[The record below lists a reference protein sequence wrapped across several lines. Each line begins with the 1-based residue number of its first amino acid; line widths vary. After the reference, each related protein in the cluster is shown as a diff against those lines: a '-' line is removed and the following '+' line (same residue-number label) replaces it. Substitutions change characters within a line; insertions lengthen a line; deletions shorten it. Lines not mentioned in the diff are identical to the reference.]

1 MRVDSGVAAGS
12 VVSPLYDP
20 MVAKLIVRGVDRE
33 DAIGRM
39 LRALGE
45 FEIGGVK
52 TLIGFHKALLGHPCF
67 RAGETC
73 HGIVESPEL
82 AARAEELGAE
92 PVRGAGAAT
101 AAGGSTRIEERE
113 TVAEVDGRRVIVRV
127 TVPEAPFRELARRR
141 RERADANAAGASEAV
156 LSPMQGT
163 VLAVKVA
170 DGDVV
175 EAGRV
180 LCIVEA
186 MKMENEV
193 VAHRAGTVVR
203 PLRRRSGQSVDDRPG
218 DLRSSAEPGSE
229 RALVR
234 GGTPTSRRPAVAAV
248 SASSSAR

>member
-52 TLIGFHKALLGHPCF
+52 TLIGFHKALLEHPCF

-92 PVRGAGAAT
+92 PVRGAAPAAT
-101 AAGGSTRIEERE
+101 AAAARPHRAARDRGG
-113 TVAEVDGRRVIVRV
+113 GRRPARD
-127 TVPEAPFRELARRR
+127 REGGRARGAVS
-141 RERADANAAGASEAV
+141 RAGPPPARARGRGSAR
-156 LSPMQGT
+156 P
-163 VLAVKVA
+163 
-170 DGDVV
+170 
-175 EAGRV
+175 AGRTSWRARCREPSSRCRWPTATSVEVGQV

-193 VAHRAGTVVR
+193 VAHRAGT
-203 PLRRRSGQSVDDRPG
+203 
-218 DLRSSAEPGSE
+218 SA
-229 RALVR
+229 
-234 GGTPTSRRPAVAAV
+234 
-248 SASSSAR
+248 ASP